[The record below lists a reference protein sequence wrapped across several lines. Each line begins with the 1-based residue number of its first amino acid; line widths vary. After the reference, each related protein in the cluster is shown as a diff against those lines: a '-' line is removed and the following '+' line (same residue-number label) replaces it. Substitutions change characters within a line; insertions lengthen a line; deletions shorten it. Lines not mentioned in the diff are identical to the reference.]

1 MEPTQKKNFL
11 FLMVVFVSA
20 SLVIMYIFSLRSQ
33 LNEVRANQDHYGEQ
47 IQSLSFI
54 QNTDALKVNRNFLE
68 SFFTYQTTAERY
80 KKLNH
85 S

>member
-11 FLMVVFVSA
+11 FLMIVFVA
-20 SLVIMYIFSLRSQ
+20 AALVIMYVFSLRSQ
-33 LNEVRANQDHYGEQ
+33 LQEVRANQGNYEDQ
-47 IQSLSFI
+47 IKSLSSI
-54 QNTDALKVNRNFLE
+54 ENTDALKINREFLE

-80 KKLNH
+80 KKLNR